1 MSDDFS
7 TEMQKLFLEFLQSDP
22 DLFVKCNTIT
32 QIDFFEH
39 KFRPVIKFIK
49 EYHDEYS
56 GIPSISQINAKTGI
70 TLTNITNI
78 QDNEK
83 NWFLDEYETFCRYK
97 ALEKAILASTD
108 KLEKKEYGAVEHLI
122 KQAVSIGLTKDLGM
136 NYWKDPKQR
145 LEEIKETK
153 PAISTGWKTIDTV
166 LYGGFERGTLNV
178 FAAPSGH
185 GKSLMLQNIALNWAL
200 SGYNVVYIS
209 LELSTKLCSMRL
221 DSMLTGYGTRDL
233 FKNIDDVSLKLNMIS
248 KNSANLQIV
257 QLPNGINVN
266 DLKAYIKE
274 YTTKEGVTV
283 DAVVVDYLDL
293 MTPAQRKVPLND
305 VFTKDKFVSEELRN
319 FTIEGNYLFAT
330 ASQIGRCL
338 ALDTKVI
345 KNGKYVDIK
354 DILVGD
360 WIESNNGPVKV
371 TNVYP
376 ITKQHAYKI
385 KTKSGKEIICSANHI
400 FPSNKGEKS
409 LNSGLKV
416 GDLLKINT
424 TAKQEVTN
432 EKHNRKNDEIIEIEY
447 IGEIETIDISVSGN
461 RLFYANDIL
470 THNSGIDEAEFGMQ
484 NIAGG
489 ISKIYTAD
497 NVIGLHASKAM
508 KERGKIQ
515 IEFMKTRSSA
525 GEGRKLELSYD
536 NTCMRI
542 KDLDEDDVVQSTNPQ
557 SSMYEKLKAKSQN
570 SEPQEDQRTDNSVDI
585 NRLKSILKRRD

>member
-39 KFRPVIKFIK
+39 KFRPVIKFMK

-56 GIPSISQINAKTGI
+56 GIPTISQISAKTGVS
-70 TLTNITNI
+70 LSNITDI
-78 QDNEK
+78 QENER

-108 KLEKKEYGAVEHLI
+108 KLEKKEYGAVEQLI

-136 NYWKDPKQR
+136 DYWNDPKKR
-145 LEEIKETK
+145 LEDIKETK

-200 SGYNVVYIS
+200 TGYNVVYIS

-233 FKNIDDVSLKLNMIS
+233 FKNIDDVSLKLSMIS
-248 KNSANLQIV
+248 KNAANLQIV
-257 QLPNGINVN
+257 QLPNGININ
-266 DLKAYIKE
+266 DLKAYVKE
-274 YTTKEGVTV
+274 YSTKKGIMV

-293 MTPAQRKVPLND
+293 MTPAQKKVPLND

-330 ASQIGRCL
+330 ASQIGR
-338 ALDTKVI
+338 
-345 KNGKYVDIK
+345 G
-354 DILVGD
+354 
-360 WIESNNGPVKV
+360 
-371 TNVYP
+371 
-376 ITKQHAYKI
+376 
-385 KTKSGKEIICSANHI
+385 
-400 FPSNKGEKS
+400 
-409 LNSGLKV
+409 
-416 GDLLKINT
+416 
-424 TAKQEVTN
+424 
-432 EKHNRKNDEIIEIEY
+432 
-447 IGEIETIDISVSGN
+447 
-461 RLFYANDIL
+461 
-470 THNSGIDEAEFGMQ
+470 GIDEAEFGMQ

-542 KDLDEDDVVQSTNPQ
+542 KDIDDEDNNNTSQSTQP
-557 SSMYEKLKAKSQN
+557 SIYDKLKAKSSN
-570 SEPQEDQRTDNSVDI
+570 NDAPEPKSDSNIDI
-585 NRLKSILKRRD
+585 NKLKSILKRRD